1 MTRVPWLLAWR
12 SLADRPWRAALLLLG
27 YGMGVAVMISLLSVG
42 EALLA
47 QARDPNLAAGGDL
60 VLLPAGVD
68 PAVLKVNGVTGLYL
82 SIPNAAFITRELLLG
97 PRFAAAIAAAAPEMR
112 DRQIYVRVRGRVAPA
127 VASAG
132 VPSLDRAAGAHE
144 GVPGAADTGAD
155 RAWLDPVSDAFYNR
169 GDRFHEPTAAER
181 AAWAEWDYVTFL
193 DPSSRT
199 YGYLTLL
206 AGGTGRGAIVLR
218 VRRPGRPV
226 EDVAVPAAVGA
237 RDVST
242 TTAAQRIGPGRV
254 WVSSGGYRIVV
265 RDPRLAADLTLTPV
279 PGLYL
284 PPAES
289 EESALRSGY
298 VVPVLRGWLTGTIA
312 TRGGVLRLTRAEA
325 YHDHNWGT
333 WRGVTWEWGEASAGT
348 GAMLYGEL
356 HAPDPGLAAA
366 VRPAVLFLWAPGATA
381 ANGFAG
387 VFEVKRLLYG
397 AWHAG
402 PVVRGHPVRVPGEIV
417 LDAAAGPDRVHVRAR
432 VWDALA
438 SSPLGASG
446 SGAAMPDRAFLQ
458 LRTVDDVSG
467 TVDGRPFAW
476 TGQGASETY
485 VAVSGG
491 RSGSR

>member
-68 PAVLKVNGVTGLYL
+68 PAVLKVNGVTGLYF
-82 SIPNAAFITRELLLG
+82 SIPNAAFVTREVLLG
-97 PRFAAAIAAAAPEMR
+97 PRFGAAVASAAPEMR
-112 DRQIYVRVRGRVAPA
+112 DRQIYVRVRARVAPA

-144 GVPGAADTGAD
+144 GVPGASDTRAD
-155 RAWLDPVSDAFYNR
+155 RAWLNPVSTAFY
-169 GDRFHEPTAAER
+169 DRIDGFHEPTAAER
-181 AAWAEWDYVTFL
+181 ATWAEWDYLTFL
-193 DPSSRT
+193 DPASRT
-199 YGYLTLL
+199 YGYLTLF

-218 VRRPGRPV
+218 LRRPGQPV
-226 EDVAVPAAVGA
+226 EDVVVAAAVRP
-237 RDVST
+237 RDLAT
-242 TTAAQRIGPGRV
+242 ATAAQRIGPARV

-265 RDPRLAADLTLTPV
+265 RDPRLDADLTLTPV

-284 PPAES
+284 PPAET

-348 GAMLYGEL
+348 GAMLYGAL
-356 HAPDPGLAAA
+356 HAPEEGLAAA
-366 VRPAVLFLWAPGATA
+366 VRPAALFLWAPETAA
-381 ANGFAG
+381 ANGFVG
-387 VFEVKRLLYG
+387 VFEVKRLAYHG
-397 AWHAG
+397 WHAG
-402 PVVRGHPVRVPGEIV
+402 PVMRGRHVRVPGEID
-417 LDAAAGPDRVHVRAR
+417 LDAASGSDRVHVRAR

-446 SGAAMPDRAFLQ
+446 GAVRERAFLQ

-467 TVDGRPFAW
+467 TIDGRPFAW
-476 TGQGASETY
+476 TGEGASETY
-485 VAVSGG
+485 VAW
-491 RSGSR
+491 